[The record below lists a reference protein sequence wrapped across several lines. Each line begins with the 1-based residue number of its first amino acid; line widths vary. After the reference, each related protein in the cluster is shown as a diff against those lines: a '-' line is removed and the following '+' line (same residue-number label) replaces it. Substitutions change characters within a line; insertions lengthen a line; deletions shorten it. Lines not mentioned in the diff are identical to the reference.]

1 MGLTPCVAKENLK
14 VINISRTG
22 VVELYHAQRRRKVG
36 GKSLGKDKWIIA
48 CSIQGVFTTCS
59 IVRSRHLSTICGVQ
73 LQFRASEHRLA
84 ECGGLVFI
92 VGRIESRD
100 GIPIVVRLV
109 GWQFV
114 RVGISHI
121 HQMLAIDAVL
131 RS

>member
-1 MGLTPCVAKENLK
+1 MMIK
-14 VINISRTG
+14 
-22 VVELYHAQRRRKVG
+22 
-36 GKSLGKDKWIIA
+36 
-48 CSIQGVFTTCS
+48 
-59 IVRSRHLSTICGVQ
+59 ICGVQ